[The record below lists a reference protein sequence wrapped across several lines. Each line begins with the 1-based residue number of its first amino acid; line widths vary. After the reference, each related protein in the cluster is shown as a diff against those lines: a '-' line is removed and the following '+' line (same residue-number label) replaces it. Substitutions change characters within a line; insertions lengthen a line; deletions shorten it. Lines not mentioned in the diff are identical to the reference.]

1 MFMGALLQ
9 TGRRMEAG
17 SMKVTSE
24 VVDMCR
30 KSKREDVKV
39 QNIVAGKRKVCKR
52 EMSKGR

>member
-17 SMKVTSE
+17 SMKIISE

-30 KSKREDVKV
+30 KSKREGVKV
-39 QNIVAGKRKVCKR
+39 QNIVAGKRKVR
-52 EMSKGR
+52 GE